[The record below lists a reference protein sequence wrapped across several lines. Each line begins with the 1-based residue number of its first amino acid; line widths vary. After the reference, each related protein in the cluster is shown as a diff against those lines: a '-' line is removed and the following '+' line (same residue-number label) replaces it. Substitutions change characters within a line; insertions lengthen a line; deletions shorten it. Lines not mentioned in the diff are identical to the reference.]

1 MAKKI
6 EESVVRQIKD
16 ILQSAGYRNP
26 NSVDLENK
34 TVFEK
39 SQEEEKDFSHIKKP
53 VSRVILENAGI
64 LSPEQEKRM
73 LDFIEG
79 DRG

>member
-1 MAKKI
+1 MCNCVEI
-6 EESVVRQIKD
+6 VNGR
-16 ILQSAGYRNP
+16 SAGYKNP
-26 NSVDLENK
+26 TGVDLENK

-39 SQEEEKDFSHIKKP
+39 SQEEEKDYSHLRNP
-53 VSRVILENAGI
+53 VSSVILENAGI